1 MTETTLTLD
10 TADGHMHAFGTAPDG
25 EGRAPA
31 LLIIQEA
38 FGVNAHIKNVCR
50 RVTEH
55 GYVALAPE
63 LFHRT
68 GHGVELG
75 YTDMSLVM
83 PHFSKLTNGG
93 ILMDVQ
99 AGLAALRADP
109 RVDPARIAV
118 VGFCVGGLATF
129 LAAEHTDAAA
139 FVAFYGGGILRAR
152 PNIAL
157 EPVIGDAANISRPI
171 LLLFG
176 GLDQSIPAEDVAAI
190 DTTLTSL
197 GKTHQTVTL
206 PEGGHGFACD
216 DRAAFHQPSN
226 DDAWR
231 ITYEWLE
238 ANLQGR

>member
-1 MTETTLTLD
+1 ML
-10 TADGHMHAFGTAPDG
+10 
-25 EGRAPA
+25 
-31 LLIIQEA
+31 Q
-38 FGVNAHIKNVCR
+38 
-50 RVTEH
+50 
-55 GYVALAPE
+55 
-63 LFHRT
+63 
-68 GHGVELG
+68 
-75 YTDMSLVM
+75 VM

-93 ILMDVQ
+93 ILTDVQ

-197 GKTHQTVTL
+197 GKAHQTVTL
-206 PEGGHGFACD
+206 PEGGHGFVCD